1 MRVYNTIIYYT
12 GEVLSAFSCFT
23 YDSGPTQRRKVSNSP
38 SWIIR
43 ELLYFLG
50 LGIGCQH
57 PLGVGGCSVFGE
69 VQGGVLLKLRRRD
82 VGRVDKSLLLSNL
95 S

>member
-1 MRVYNTIIYYT
+1 MYIIVLYNIYDFIRVYNTIIYCT

-23 YDSGPTQRRKVSNSP
+23 YDSGPTQRRKVSNSL

-43 ELLYFLG
+43 ELFSFLG

-57 PLGVGGCSVFGE
+57 PLGVGGAQFLGKFR
-69 VQGGVLLKLRRRD
+69 GVCF
-82 VGRVDKSLLLSNL
+82 
-95 S
+95 